1 MMTAKGIYLDLEEST
16 YFYRFGNY
24 KFYFSSKLYRG
35 NFIKR
40 VEQGIKR
47 EKDKFECKYN
57 VVVTNQ
63 IFFAFYIYATIEK
76 RGFRVI
82 DIDTNNEIT
91 KMPDVFLKV
100 VV

>member
-47 EKDKFECKYN
+47 EKDKFECKDA
-57 VVVTNQ
+57 NQ
-63 IFFAFYIYATIEK
+63 HSLCSAVAWRAKQRKTKTYRDRTKK
-76 RGFRVI
+76 RGLATSLI
-82 DIDTNNEIT
+82 
-91 KMPDVFLKV
+91 
-100 VV
+100 